1 MPSSI
6 SFFLYFIE
14 FFLILCYNSIS
25 SNKYSI
31 DRYLVRTNHI
41 KKGDIVLN
49 EDRKIKEYLTSLS
62 FGSKS
67 QLLKDDVIFENG
79 VLKYEEQGIGLE
91 IACVRMNLFVVD
103 YATFTSRG
111 QLVVH
116 LPTEAEKNVYAYE
129 LLEDGGLGIMTDDE
143 IIDILG
149 APLSRF
155 KELESS
161 EESEEVEEIDE
172 IE

>member
-1 MPSSI
+1 M
-6 SFFLYFIE
+6 YV
-14 FFLILCYNSIS
+14 N
-25 SNKYSI
+25 
-31 DRYLVRTNHI
+31 RTNHF

-67 QLLKDDVIFENG
+67 QLLKDDVIFEDG
-79 VLKYEEQGIGLE
+79 VLKYEEEGIGLE
-91 IACVRMNLFVVD
+91 IVCVRMNLFIVD

-129 LLEDGGLGIMTDDE
+129 FLEDGGLGIMTDDE
-143 IIDILG
+143 IVDILG
-149 APLSRF
+149 APLSRL
-155 KELESS
+155 KGLN
-161 EESEEVEEIDE
+161 EESENEEVEEIDE

>member
-1 MPSSI
+1 M
-6 SFFLYFIE
+6 
-14 FFLILCYNSIS
+14 
-25 SNKYSI
+25 
-31 DRYLVRTNHI
+31 
-41 KKGDIVLN
+41 N
-49 EDRKIKEYLTSLS
+49 EDTKIKEYLTSLS

-67 QLLKDDVIFENG
+67 QFLKDDVIFEDG

-91 IACVRMNLFVVD
+91 IACVRTNLFVVD

-143 IIDILG
+143 IVDILG
-149 APLSRF
+149 APSSRL
-155 KELESS
+155 KELEFS

>member
-1 MPSSI
+1 M
-6 SFFLYFIE
+6 
-14 FFLILCYNSIS
+14 
-25 SNKYSI
+25 
-31 DRYLVRTNHI
+31 
-41 KKGDIVLN
+41 N

-79 VLKYEEQGIGLE
+79 VLKYEEEGICLE
-91 IACVRMNLFVVD
+91 IVCVRMNLFIVD

-111 QLVVH
+111 QLIVH
-116 LPTEAEKNVYAYE
+116 LPTEAEKDVYAYE
-129 LLEDGGLGIMTDDE
+129 LLEDGGLGIMTTDE

-149 APLSRF
+149 APLSRL
-155 KELESS
+155 KELNDTNED
-161 EESEEVEEIDE
+161 EEVEEIDE

>member
-67 QLLKDDVIFENG
+67 QLLKDDVIFEDG
-79 VLKYEEQGIGLE
+79 VLKYEEEGIGLE
-91 IACVRMNLFVVD
+91 IICVRMNLFIVD

-143 IIDILG
+143 IVDILG
-149 APLSRF
+149 APLSRL
-155 KELESS
+155 KGLN
-161 EESEEVEEIDE
+161 EESENEEVEEIDE

>member
-1 MPSSI
+1 M
-6 SFFLYFIE
+6 
-14 FFLILCYNSIS
+14 
-25 SNKYSI
+25 
-31 DRYLVRTNHI
+31 
-41 KKGDIVLN
+41 N

-129 LLEDGGLGIMTDDE
+129 LLEDGGLGIMTDDK
-143 IIDILG
+143 IVDILG
-149 APLSRF
+149 APLSRL
-155 KELESS
+155 KELS

>member
-1 MPSSI
+1 M
-6 SFFLYFIE
+6 
-14 FFLILCYNSIS
+14 
-25 SNKYSI
+25 
-31 DRYLVRTNHI
+31 
-41 KKGDIVLN
+41 N

-67 QLLKDDVIFENG
+67 QLLKDDVIFEDG
-79 VLKYEEQGIGLE
+79 VLKHEEEGIGLE
-91 IACVRMNLFVVD
+91 IVCVRMNLFIVD

-143 IIDILG
+143 IVDILG
-149 APLSRF
+149 APLSRLKGLN
-155 KELESS
+155 KES
-161 EESEEVEEIDE
+161 ENEEVEEIDK

>member
-1 MPSSI
+1 M
-6 SFFLYFIE
+6 
-14 FFLILCYNSIS
+14 
-25 SNKYSI
+25 
-31 DRYLVRTNHI
+31 
-41 KKGDIVLN
+41 N

-67 QLLKDDVIFENG
+67 QLLKDDVIFEDG
-79 VLKYEEQGIGLE
+79 VLKYEEEGIELE
-91 IACVRMNLFVVD
+91 IVCVRMNLFIVD

-143 IIDILG
+143 IVDILG
-149 APLSRF
+149 APLSQL
-155 KELESS
+155 KGLN
-161 EESEEVEEIDE
+161 EESENEEVEEIDE